1 MDAFCI
7 LLWQLFLMRNL
18 FLFQMM
24 LPTWLP
30 FLSKILSTLN
40 PFCLTYCPWNRWW
53 QMFSMSTP
61 CFVRPSFGKDALNF
75 ENPFDRDIL
84 HTKCSP
90 ALWNKGPPEW
100 ARALFSGV
108 KNKLSADTYSKSFS
122 VLLTF
127 SRGSGCI
134 SRPCKIIPKCSLSL
148 EIWNTIDRFPK
159 LFFRAIYQG
168 QWPEHYISIFCLGS
182 LHMLPACPIGHTV
195 FWFWYFHDK
204 KRSPFFHRTKWTS
217 LCNESESKNS
227 ARPQQFQATRRN
239 SDAFMEAP
247 V

>member
-100 ARALFSGV
+100 ARALFSGM
-108 KNKLSADTYSKSFS
+108 KNKLSDTYSKYF
-122 VLLTF
+122 
-127 SRGSGCI
+127 
-134 SRPCKIIPKCSLSL
+134 KIIFRASDFFTWLWLYIPTLQNHSKMQPQPGDMEPILDHL
-148 EIWNTIDRFPK
+148 LGPIIDRFPK
-159 LFFRAIYQG
+159 LFFWAIYQG
-168 QWPEHYISIFCLGS
+168 QWLEQIKHILLRAVCTCYQ
-182 LHMLPACPIGHTV
+182 
-195 FWFWYFHDK
+195 
-204 KRSPFFHRTKWTS
+204 RTG
-217 LCNESESKNS
+217 
-227 ARPQQFQATRRN
+227 
-239 SDAFMEAP
+239 
-247 V
+247 